1 MAAHGSAFPI
11 AKLALNNSV
20 PPILMASLRMGLVLI
35 ILIPFWRFRIPNKKY
50 FLPLLAFSI
59 SMGVMVYVFM
69 NLSLYHSSI
78 ISPIIVG
85 SQFSPIKSLATLP
98 MALSIV
104 GVAIF
109 AIFAAKLMSI
119 IGRRAG
125 FIFASVGSSLAA
137 LMAAYS
143 IIIESFL
150 LFNLGCFL
158 LGAGVAFSHQYRFAA
173 VETVSKDMAPKAISI
188 ILLAGIGSAFIGPNL
203 ANISKEIIPEH
214 LYAGSYIALA
224 ILTLSS
230 TIFLLFYKDN
240 HKPNNFV
247 KKDTRSYFELISQP
261 RFLQALIASAFAY
274 AVMSFLMTATPIS
287 MHVMEKISLSKTGL
301 VIQLHIAAMFLPSL
315 ITGNLIKKFGHSKIM
330 YAGVVLFSITILTS
344 LFEQNFV
351 NYLTALVFLGFG
363 WNFLFISGTSLLV
376 LTYKEDEKF
385 KAQGFNDLIVYSIQ
399 AVASLSAGIFL
410 NLTSWKTM
418 NLICIIFLIIIVIS
432 TLRADFKEKK

>member
-1 MAAHGSAFPI
+1 
-11 AKLALNNSV
+11 
-20 PPILMASLRMGLVLI
+20 MGHVYG
-35 ILIPFWRFRIPNKKY
+35 RQ
-50 FLPLLAFSI
+50 
-59 SMGVMVYVFM
+59 VYVLM
-69 NLSLYHSSI
+69 NKNLWLLILSQIFAFTAAPVTVFLSGI
-78 ISPIIVG
+78 IG

>member
-1 MAAHGSAFPI
+1 MNKNLWLLILSQIFAFTAAPVTVFLSG
-11 AKLALNNSV
+11 
-20 PPILMASLRMGLVLI
+20 I
-35 ILIPFWRFRIPNKKY
+35 I
-50 FLPLLAFSI
+50 
-59 SMGVMVYVFM
+59 
-69 NLSLYHSSI
+69 
-78 ISPIIVG
+78 G
-85 SQFSPIKSLATLP
+85 SQFSPVKSLATLP

-104 GVAIF
+104 GIAIF
-109 AIFAAKLMSI
+109 AIFAAKVMSI

-125 FIFASVGSSLAA
+125 FILASVGSSLAS

-143 IIIESFL
+143 IIIESFI

-158 LGAGVAFSHQYRFAA
+158 LGAAVAFSHQYRFAA
-173 VETVSKDMAPKAISI
+173 VETVKKDMAPKAISI

-203 ANISKEIIPEH
+203 ANLSKEIISEH

-224 ILTLSS
+224 VLTLVS

-247 KKDTRSYFELISQP
+247 KKSTRSYFELVSQP

-287 MHVMEKISLSKTGL
+287 MHVMEKISLTKTGL

-315 ITGNLIKKFGHSKIM
+315 VTGNLIRKFGHSKIM
-330 YAGVVLFSITILTS
+330 YAGVALFLITILTS

-351 NYLTALVFLGFG
+351 NYLIALIFLGFG

-376 LTYKEDEKF
+376 LSYKEDEKF

-399 AVASLSAGIFL
+399 ALASLSAGVFL
-410 NLTSWKTM
+410 TLTSWKTM
-418 NLICIIFLIIIVIS
+418 NSICIIFLIIIIIS
-432 TLRADFKEKK
+432 TLRADFKEKN

>member
-1 MAAHGSAFPI
+1 MVHVHG
-11 AKLALNNSV
+11 
-20 PPILMASLRMGLVLI
+20 RQ
-35 ILIPFWRFRIPNKKY
+35 
-50 FLPLLAFSI
+50 
-59 SMGVMVYVFM
+59 VYVLM
-69 NLSLYHSSI
+69 NKNLWLLILSQIFAFTAAPVTVFLSGI
-78 ISPIIVG
+78 IG

-418 NLICIIFLIIIVIS
+418 NLICIIFLIIIFIS

>member
-1 MAAHGSAFPI
+1 MNKNLWLLILSQIFAFTAAPVTVFLSG
-11 AKLALNNSV
+11 
-20 PPILMASLRMGLVLI
+20 I
-35 ILIPFWRFRIPNKKY
+35 I
-50 FLPLLAFSI
+50 
-59 SMGVMVYVFM
+59 
-69 NLSLYHSSI
+69 
-78 ISPIIVG
+78 G

-109 AIFAAKLMSI
+109 AIFAAKVMSI

-137 LMAAYS
+137 LLSAYS
-143 IIIESFL
+143 IIIESFIF
-150 LFNLGCFL
+150 FNIGCFL

-173 VETVSKDMAPKAISI
+173 VETVNKDMAPKAISI

-203 ANISKEIIPEH
+203 ANISKEIISEH

-224 ILTLSS
+224 ILTISS

-247 KKDTRSYFELISQP
+247 KKNTRSYFELISQP
-261 RFLQALIASAFAY
+261 RFFQALIASAFAY

-287 MHVMEKISLSKTGL
+287 MHVMEKISLAKTGL

-330 YAGVVLFSITILTS
+330 HAGVVLFLITILTS
-344 LFEQNFV
+344 LFEQNFI
-351 NYLTALVFLGFG
+351 NYMIALIFLGFG

-376 LTYKEDEKF
+376 LTYREDEKF
-385 KAQGFNDLIVYSIQ
+385 KAQGFNDLIVYTMQ
-399 AVASLSAGIFL
+399 ALASLSAGIFL

-418 NLICIIFLIIIVIS
+418 NLICIIFLIIIVTS
-432 TLRADFKEKK
+432 TLRADFKARR

>member
-1 MAAHGSAFPI
+1 
-11 AKLALNNSV
+11 
-20 PPILMASLRMGLVLI
+20 MGHVYG
-35 ILIPFWRFRIPNKKY
+35 RQ
-50 FLPLLAFSI
+50 
-59 SMGVMVYVFM
+59 VYVLM
-69 NLSLYHSSI
+69 NKNLWLLILSQIFAFTAAPVTVFLSGI
-78 ISPIIVG
+78 IG

-330 YAGVVLFSITILTS
+330 YAGVFLFSITILTS

-410 NLTSWKTM
+410 NLTNWKTM

>member
-1 MAAHGSAFPI
+1 M
-11 AKLALNNSV
+11 
-20 PPILMASLRMGLVLI
+20 
-35 ILIPFWRFRIPNKKY
+35 NK
-50 FLPLLAFSI
+50 
-59 SMGVMVYVFM
+59 
-69 NLSLYHSSI
+69 NLSLLILSQIFAFTAAPVTVFLSGI
-78 ISPIIVG
+78 IG

-109 AIFAAKLMSI
+109 AIFAAKIMSI
-119 IGRRAG
+119 IGRKAG
-125 FIFASVGSSLAA
+125 FIIASVGSSLAA

-143 IIIESFL
+143 IIIESFI

-173 VETVSKDMAPKAISI
+173 VETVEKSMAPKAISI

-203 ANISKEIIPEH
+203 ANISKEIISEH
-214 LYAGSYIALA
+214 LYAGSYVALA

-230 TIFLLFYKDN
+230 TIFLLFYDDN
-240 HKPNNFV
+240 HRPNDFV
-247 KKDTRSYFELISQP
+247 KENTRSYFELVKQP
-261 RFLQALIASAFAY
+261 RFLQALIASSFAY

-287 MHVMEKISLSKTGL
+287 MHVMEKISIAKTGL

-330 YAGVVLFSITILTS
+330 YAGVLLFSITIFTS
-344 LFEQNFV
+344 LFDQNFI
-351 NYLTALVFLGFG
+351 NYLIALIFLGFG

-376 LTYKEDEKF
+376 LSYKEAEKF
-385 KAQGFNDLIVYSIQ
+385 KAQGFNDLIVYTVQ
-399 AVASLSAGIFL
+399 ALASLSAGIFL

-418 NLICIIFLIIIVIS
+418 NLVCIIFLIIIIIS
-432 TLRADFKEKK
+432 TLRADRIESK

>member
-1 MAAHGSAFPI
+1 
-11 AKLALNNSV
+11 
-20 PPILMASLRMGLVLI
+20 MGHVYG
-35 ILIPFWRFRIPNKKY
+35 RQ
-50 FLPLLAFSI
+50 
-59 SMGVMVYVFM
+59 VYVLM
-69 NLSLYHSSI
+69 NKNLWLLILSQIFAFTAAPVTVFLSGI
-78 ISPIIVG
+78 IG

-109 AIFAAKLMSI
+109 AIFAAKIMSI

-125 FIFASVGSSLAA
+125 FILASVGSSLAA

-230 TIFLLFYKDN
+230 TTFLLFYKDN

>member
-1 MAAHGSAFPI
+1 LGHVYG
-11 AKLALNNSV
+11 
-20 PPILMASLRMGLVLI
+20 RQ
-35 ILIPFWRFRIPNKKY
+35 
-50 FLPLLAFSI
+50 
-59 SMGVMVYVFM
+59 VYVLM
-69 NLSLYHSSI
+69 NKNLWLLILSQIFAFTAAPVTVFLSGI
-78 ISPIIVG
+78 IG

-109 AIFAAKLMSI
+109 AIFAAKVMSI

-173 VETVSKDMAPKAISI
+173 VETVNKDMAPKAISI

>member
-1 MAAHGSAFPI
+1 MNKNLWLLILSQIFAFTAAPVTVFLSG
-11 AKLALNNSV
+11 
-20 PPILMASLRMGLVLI
+20 I
-35 ILIPFWRFRIPNKKY
+35 I
-50 FLPLLAFSI
+50 
-59 SMGVMVYVFM
+59 
-69 NLSLYHSSI
+69 
-78 ISPIIVG
+78 G

-104 GVAIF
+104 GIAIF
-109 AIFAAKLMSI
+109 AFFAAKIMSI

-125 FIFASVGSSLAA
+125 FILASVGSSLAA
-137 LMAAYS
+137 LMASYS

-173 VETVSKDMAPKAISI
+173 VETVNKDMAPKAISI

-203 ANISKEIIPEH
+203 ANISKEIISDH
-214 LYAGSYIALA
+214 LYAGSYVALA

-230 TIFLLFYKDN
+230 TIFLLFYEDN
-240 HKPNNFV
+240 HRPSNFV
-247 KKDTRSYFELISQP
+247 KKNTRSYFELIGQP
-261 RFLQALIASAFAY
+261 RFLQALIASSFAY

-287 MHVMEKISLSKTGL
+287 MHVMEKISLAKTGL

-330 YAGVVLFSITILTS
+330 YSGVLLFSITILTS

-351 NYLTALVFLGFG
+351 NYLIALIFLGFG

-376 LTYKEDEKF
+376 LSYKEEEKF
-385 KAQGFNDLIVYSIQ
+385 KAQGFNDLIVYTVQ
-399 AVASLSAGIFL
+399 AIASLSAGIFIS
-410 NLTSWKTM
+410 LTSWKIM
-418 NLICIIFLIIIVIS
+418 NLVCIIFLIIIIIS
-432 TLRADFKEKK
+432 TFRADLKQKS

>member
-1 MAAHGSAFPI
+1 MNKNLWLLILSQIFAFTAAPVTVFLSG
-11 AKLALNNSV
+11 
-20 PPILMASLRMGLVLI
+20 I
-35 ILIPFWRFRIPNKKY
+35 I
-50 FLPLLAFSI
+50 
-59 SMGVMVYVFM
+59 
-69 NLSLYHSSI
+69 
-78 ISPIIVG
+78 G

>member
-1 MAAHGSAFPI
+1 
-11 AKLALNNSV
+11 
-20 PPILMASLRMGLVLI
+20 MGHVYG
-35 ILIPFWRFRIPNKKY
+35 RQ
-50 FLPLLAFSI
+50 
-59 SMGVMVYVFM
+59 VYVLM
-69 NLSLYHSSI
+69 NKNLWLLILSQIFAFTAAPVTVFLSGI
-78 ISPIIVG
+78 IG

-315 ITGNLIKKFGHSKIM
+315 ITGNLIKKFGHRKIM

-418 NLICIIFLIIIVIS
+418 NLICIIFLIIIFIS

>member
-1 MAAHGSAFPI
+1 MGHVHG
-11 AKLALNNSV
+11 
-20 PPILMASLRMGLVLI
+20 RQ
-35 ILIPFWRFRIPNKKY
+35 
-50 FLPLLAFSI
+50 
-59 SMGVMVYVFM
+59 VYVLM
-69 NLSLYHSSI
+69 NKNLWLLILSQIFAFTAAPVTVFLSGI
-78 ISPIIVG
+78 IG

-109 AIFAAKLMSI
+109 AIFAAKVMSI

-173 VETVSKDMAPKAISI
+173 VETVNKDMAPKAISI

-287 MHVMEKISLSKTGL
+287 MHVMEKISLAKTGL

>member
-1 MAAHGSAFPI
+1 MGHVHG
-11 AKLALNNSV
+11 
-20 PPILMASLRMGLVLI
+20 RQ
-35 ILIPFWRFRIPNKKY
+35 
-50 FLPLLAFSI
+50 
-59 SMGVMVYVFM
+59 VYVLM
-69 NLSLYHSSI
+69 NKNLWLLILSQIFAFTAAPVTVFLSGI
-78 ISPIIVG
+78 IG
-85 SQFSPIKSLATLP
+85 SQFSPIRSLATLP

-109 AIFAAKLMSI
+109 AIFAAKVMSI

-173 VETVSKDMAPKAISI
+173 VETVNKDMAPKAISI

-203 ANISKEIIPEH
+203 ANISKEIISEH

-287 MHVMEKISLSKTGL
+287 MHVMEKISLVKTGL

-330 YAGVVLFSITILTS
+330 YAGVFLFSITILTS

-418 NLICIIFLIIIVIS
+418 NLICIIFLIIIFIS

>member
-1 MAAHGSAFPI
+1 MNKNLWLLILSQIFAFTAAPVTVFLSG
-11 AKLALNNSV
+11 
-20 PPILMASLRMGLVLI
+20 I
-35 ILIPFWRFRIPNKKY
+35 I
-50 FLPLLAFSI
+50 
-59 SMGVMVYVFM
+59 
-69 NLSLYHSSI
+69 
-78 ISPIIVG
+78 G

-109 AIFAAKLMSI
+109 AIFAAKIMSI

-125 FIFASVGSSLAA
+125 FILASVGSSLAA
-137 LMAAYS
+137 LMASYS

-173 VETVSKDMAPKAISI
+173 VETVNKDMAPKAISI

-203 ANISKEIIPEH
+203 ANISKEIISDH
-214 LYAGSYIALA
+214 LYAGSYVALA

-230 TIFLLFYKDN
+230 TIFLLFYEDN
-240 HKPNNFV
+240 HRPSNFV
-247 KKDTRSYFELISQP
+247 KKNTRSYFELIGQP
-261 RFLQALIASAFAY
+261 RFLQALIASSFAY

-287 MHVMEKISLSKTGL
+287 MHVMEKISLAKTGL

-330 YAGVVLFSITILTS
+330 YSGVLLFSITILTS
-344 LFEQNFV
+344 LFEQNFI
-351 NYLTALVFLGFG
+351 NYLIALIFLGFG

-376 LTYKEDEKF
+376 LSYKEEEKF
-385 KAQGFNDLIVYSIQ
+385 KAQGFNDLIVYTVQ
-399 AVASLSAGIFL
+399 AIASLSAGIFIS
-410 NLTSWKTM
+410 LTSWKTM
-418 NLICIIFLIIIVIS
+418 NLVCIIFLIIIIIS
-432 TLRADFKEKK
+432 TFRADLKQRS

>member
-1 MAAHGSAFPI
+1 
-11 AKLALNNSV
+11 
-20 PPILMASLRMGLVLI
+20 MGHVYG
-35 ILIPFWRFRIPNKKY
+35 RQ
-50 FLPLLAFSI
+50 
-59 SMGVMVYVFM
+59 VYVLM
-69 NLSLYHSSI
+69 NKNLWLLILSQIFAFTAAPVTVFLSGI
-78 ISPIIVG
+78 IG
-85 SQFSPIKSLATLP
+85 SQFSPIRSLATLP

-109 AIFAAKLMSI
+109 AIFAAKVMSI

-203 ANISKEIIPEH
+203 ANISKEIISEH

-247 KKDTRSYFELISQP
+247 KKNTRSYFELISQP

-330 YAGVVLFSITILTS
+330 YAGVILFSITILTS

>member
-1 MAAHGSAFPI
+1 MGHVHG
-11 AKLALNNSV
+11 
-20 PPILMASLRMGLVLI
+20 RQ
-35 ILIPFWRFRIPNKKY
+35 
-50 FLPLLAFSI
+50 
-59 SMGVMVYVFM
+59 VYVLM
-69 NLSLYHSSI
+69 NKNLWLLILSQIFAFTAAPVTVFLSGI
-78 ISPIIVG
+78 IG

-109 AIFAAKLMSI
+109 AIFAAKVMSI

-261 RFLQALIASAFAY
+261 RFLQALIASSFAY

-330 YAGVVLFSITILTS
+330 NAGVVLFSITILTS

-432 TLRADFKEKK
+432 TLRADFKENK